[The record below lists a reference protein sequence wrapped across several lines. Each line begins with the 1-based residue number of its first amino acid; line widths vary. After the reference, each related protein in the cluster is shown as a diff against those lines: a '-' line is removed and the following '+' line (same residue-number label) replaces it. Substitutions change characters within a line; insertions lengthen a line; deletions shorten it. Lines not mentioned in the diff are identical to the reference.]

1 MSYLLFMDESGHD
14 HKNMP
19 YEVRGGV
26 SIASINVFKFI
37 CDLQKSEEKIFG
49 CRLSEFK
56 TEIKGSKLLEKR
68 RFEWAGQADELDDN
82 ARQVGVRRFLTAA
95 LEKRA
100 PTKNDFTAYGQ
111 ASIKMATTILDLL
124 NKYDAKIFACV
135 ISKDIQKPENFNHE
149 DYLRKDHVCLME
161 RFADFLKER
170 HEDGLMIMDQCEKN
184 CDNKFKRQLS
194 NYFLRTPS
202 GKAQANW
209 IIPEPF
215 FIESHINYLVQV
227 ADLCIYI
234 INTAF
239 RKARGMNAETRQEIQ
254 ELFEEKIQNL
264 QYHYTKEC
272 MKKGIL
278 KEITIHSIKYCKN
291 PY

>member
-1 MSYLLFMDESGHD
+1 MDD
-14 HKNMP
+14 
-19 YEVRGGV
+19 
-26 SIASINVFKFI
+26 
-37 CDLQKSEEKIFG
+37 
-49 CRLSEFK
+49 K
-56 TEIKGSKLLEKR
+56 T
-68 RFEWAGQADELDDN
+68 
-82 ARQVGVRRFLTAA
+82 RQIGVRRVLTAA
-95 LEKRA
+95 LEKRS

-111 ASIKMATTILDLL
+111 ASLKMAQTIISLL
-124 NKYDAKIFACV
+124 FKYEAKIFACV
-135 ISKDIQKPENFNHE
+135 ISKDVQKPKNFNHE

-184 CDNKFKRQLS
+184 CDKKFKRQLS

-202 GKAQANW
+202 GKAQASW

-215 FIESHINYLVQV
+215 FIESDINYLIQV

-239 RKARGMNAETRQEIQ
+239 RKTRGMNAEARKDIQ
-254 ELFEEKIQNL
+254 DIFEDKIENL
-264 QYHYTKEC
+264 QYIYTKEHIE
-272 MKKGIL
+272 KGIL
-278 KEITIHSIKYCKN
+278 KEIKVHSIKYCKN